1 MKRHILYGL
10 WLLFYIICLVL
21 GFSVPAQTE
30 GAQKVA
36 LCLLSLAFF
45 VPGFLLLWEGHKQ
58 KDKKLL
64 RRIRICSVLSLSV
77 TMMVL
82 LLNVLSVLW
91 SEKVGDMLYQLLIF
105 VSVPMIPCGSWILSL
120 FLWACLLFA
129 SFPMKK
135 K

>member
-10 WLLFYIICLVL
+10 WLLFYIVCLVL

-36 LCLLSLAFF
+36 LFLLAMAFF

-64 RRIRICSVLSLSV
+64 RRIRIYSILSLSV
-77 TMMVL
+77 TMVVL
-82 LLNVLSVLW
+82 FFNVLSVLW
-91 SEKVGDMLYQLLIF
+91 SEKVGNFLYDLLVF

-120 FLWACLLFA
+120 FLWACMLFA
-129 SFPMKK
+129 SFPLKK